1 MLQLFDL
8 ERFFDHAMPPGK
20 QALSC
25 FGKLP
30 ASLVFAELT
39 VRPRSPPEWRDVD
52 PSQNRPAETFR
63 PGGFVMGGCQPECS
77 RSLL

>member
-25 FGKLP
+25 FGKFP

-39 VRPRSPPEWRDVD
+39 VPPAF
-52 PSQNRPAETFR
+52 PS
-63 PGGFVMGGCQPECS
+63 
-77 RSLL
+77 